1 MHAPPL
7 RLMKALSVLL
17 LAGQG
22 LGWCQNTTYFS
33 SVPQPSVTT
42 GVALAKANDAM
53 FSLQSKDSL
62 FIGPALAVNAVH
74 EQFQLDHISN
84 TLALKMLNAARDRTD
99 RVFRQR
105 ADRFSPWKGREG
117 DAWVC
122 DVRDA
127 IQLLDLAAQK
137 FR

>member
-1 MHAPPL
+1 MHTPPL
-7 RLMKALSVLL
+7 RLMKAPAVLL
-17 LAGQG
+17 LVGQG
-22 LGWCQNTTYFS
+22 LGWCQNTTHCN
-33 SVPQPSVTT
+33 SVPQLSVTT

-74 EQFQLDHISN
+74 EQFQLDHISKA
-84 TLALKMLNAARDRTD
+84 LALEKLSAARDHTD
-99 RVFRQR
+99 KVFHQR

-127 IQLLDLAAQK
+127 IQLLDLAAKK

>member
-1 MHAPPL
+1 
-7 RLMKALSVLL
+7 
-17 LAGQG
+17 
-22 LGWCQNTTYFS
+22 
-33 SVPQPSVTT
+33 
-42 GVALAKANDAM
+42 M

-84 TLALKMLNAARDRTD
+84 TLAFEMLNAARDRTD
-99 RVFRQR
+99 KVFHQR
-105 ADRFSPWKGREG
+105 PDRFSPWKGREG

-127 IQLLDLAAQK
+127 IQLLDFAAQK
-137 FR
+137 FRNSKVRTRLPKSSTGG